1 MARYDIQAALKID
14 GWMDEFELDWLA
26 RQAQN
31 HYRIVEVGSYK
42 GRTTRCLADNCP
54 GLVYAFDD
62 WKGPREKFYVNG
74 ECIWPD
80 FSSLWTEFQ
89 LNLANHLI
97 TRKVRVI
104 EGDHGDT
111 SIIPPQFLRGED
123 HEKPD
128 MVFIDGSHDYEQV
141 KRDLL
146 IWDARLGKH
155 GLMCGHDSSW
165 DGVKQALAE
174 VHGSW
179 KVIPLTDIWV
189 V

>member
-1 MARYDIQAALKID
+1 MSPPARKPNKAP
-14 GWMDEFELDWLA
+14 ENP
-26 RQAQN
+26 R
-31 HYRIVEVGSYK
+31 
-42 GRTTRCLADNCP
+42 RTTAAHSHRHAHDEPAARN
-54 GLVYAFDD
+54 
-62 WKGPREKFYVNG
+62 
-74 ECIWPD
+74 
-80 FSSLWTEFQ
+80 
-89 LNLANHLI
+89 
-97 TRKVRVI
+97 

-146 IWDARLGKH
+146 IWDARLAKH

-179 KVIPLTDIWV
+179 EVIPLTDIWV